1 MNNRWVLCVGL
12 MLLATTALAAPKSSP
27 AVDRNLPVE
36 ITADG
41 MIADDAARLVVFSGH
56 AVATQGD
63 IVIRADRLSII
74 YTDKG
79 QDNDVERIVGEGN
92 VRIEQG
98 ARVATGERAEFFRGE
113 ERVVLTGS
121 PQVQEGQNLVKGNE
135 IVLFLKENRSV
146 VKGGQGGRVSAVLQ
160 PKSGGTR

>member
-1 MNNRWVLCVGL
+1 MKNCRFLCVCIL
-12 MLLATTALAAPKSSP
+12 LLATTALAAPKPSSS
-27 AVDRNLPVE
+27 VDRNLPVE
-36 ITADG
+36 ISADG
-41 MIADDAARLVVFSGH
+41 MVADDAARVVVFSGH

-63 IVIRADRLSII
+63 IVIRADRLSIH
-74 YTDKG
+74 YTAKG
-79 QDNDVERIVGEGN
+79 QDDDVERIVGEGS

-98 ARVATGERAEFFRGE
+98 ARVATGDRAEFFRGE

-121 PQVQEGQNLVKGNE
+121 PQVQEGQSLVKGNE

-146 VKGGQGGRVSAVLQ
+146 VKGGQGGRVSAVLH